1 MKKYLLLL
9 IFAFTTV
16 CIHANPIKFS
26 MMHDGYEREYMVYL
40 PKSYNAAE
48 GAGMIV
54 CLHGFNNSMNTFF
67 GKYNI
72 TDVADELNLVVVAP
86 QALPEKNPEVLKKAE
101 ELEKLIGKPFP
112 LDAVWGCGLRVKSKT
127 NNILLPFK
135 LDVELNKDID
145 DTGFIKAI
153 TDKIKKDYSINQ
165 NVFLIGT
172 SLGGFMSYQYAMYYG
187 NELSGLI
194 SICGSMGTNIHQAN
208 TDIKLPVCDFHSVTD
223 EVVPYS
229 GELNFKL
236 IIDIKVSLCQ
246 SKSDVIDFWVKNN
259 KVSSIPTTTE
269 QVDYYPST
277 NSITVEKEVYAGN
290 QNEVIHYK
298 IDGAYHEH
306 YFKKEN
312 GDCMDYNEEITKF
325 IKSHSIDDT
334 GIQNIIKPLRIY
346 PNPAKDNVNIGVNEG
361 YVTIYNINGQQV
373 FSASVASSQLDVSFL
388 SKGIYIVNIQSAEG
402 NYQGKLIIK

>member
-1 MKKYLLLL
+1 MKKYLQLL
-9 IFAFTTV
+9 IFTFITISTY
-16 CIHANPIKFS
+16 ANPIKFS
-26 MMHDGYEREYMVYL
+26 TTHDGYEREYMVYL
-40 PKSYNAAE
+40 PKSYNE
-48 GAGMIV
+48 TKESGLIICM
-54 CLHGFNNSMNTFF
+54 HGFNSSMNTFF
-67 GKYNI
+67 GNYNI

-86 QALPEKNPEVLKKAE
+86 QALPEKDPQVIKEAE
-101 ELEKLIGKPFP
+101 NLEKLIGKSIP
-112 LDAVWGCGLRVKSKT
+112 LDAVWGCGLRVKSD
-127 NNILLPFK
+127 IYPI
-135 LDVELNKDID
+135 DVELNKDID
-145 DTGFIKAI
+145 DSGFIKAI
-153 TDKIKKDYSINQ
+153 TDKIKNDYSINH
-165 NVFLIGT
+165 NIFLIGT

-194 SICGSMGTNIHQAN
+194 SICGSMGTNIHN
-208 TDIKLPVCDFHSVTD
+208 VNSDIKLPVCDFHSVTD

-229 GELNFKL
+229 GDLNYKL
-236 IIDIKVSLCQ
+236 LFLNIKVSLCQ
-246 SKSDVIDFWVKNN
+246 SKSNVIDFWVNNN
-259 KVSSIPTTTE
+259 KVSSIPTIE
-269 QVDYYPST
+269 QVAYYPST